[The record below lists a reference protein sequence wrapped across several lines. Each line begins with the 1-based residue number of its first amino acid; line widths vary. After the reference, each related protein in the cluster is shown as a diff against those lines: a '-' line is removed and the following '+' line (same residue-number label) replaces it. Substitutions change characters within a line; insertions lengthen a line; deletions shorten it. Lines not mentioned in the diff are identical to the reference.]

1 MNLDKEK
8 LERLRREEL
17 EYKRTGREPE
27 DKRNNHACWD
37 IFPSLDR
44 LLRGNGPF

>member
-8 LERLRREEL
+8 LERLKREEL
-17 EYKRTGREPE
+17 EYKRTGRE
-27 DKRNNHACWD
+27 DKGNNHACWD

-44 LLRGNGPF
+44 LLRGHGRF

>member
-1 MNLDKEK
+1 MNLDKERI
-8 LERLRREEL
+8 ERLKREEL
-17 EYKRTGREPE
+17 EHKRRE

-44 LLRGNGPF
+44 LLRGHGPF